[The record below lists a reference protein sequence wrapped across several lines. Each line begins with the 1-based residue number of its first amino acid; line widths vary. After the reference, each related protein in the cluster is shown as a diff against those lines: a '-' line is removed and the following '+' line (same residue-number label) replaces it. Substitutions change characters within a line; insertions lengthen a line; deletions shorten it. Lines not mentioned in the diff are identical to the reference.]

1 MLAIYKREL
10 RSFFHGMMGYVC
22 SRPFC
27 WRLPASISWP

>member
-10 RSFFHGMMGYVC
+10 RSFFHGMMGYL

-27 WRLPASISWP
+27 WRLPASIFWP